1 MPPISKKWQ
10 AKLMAATALNND
22 IHTLYQYSHKYH
34 RCQQTQ
40 IKFLKKKK
48 KMFDQFSYEP
58 NTRGL
63 IP

>member
-1 MPPISKKWQ
+1 
-10 AKLMAATALNND
+10 MAATALNND